1 MAKFKVVLERTDTII
16 KQAELVV
23 EASTPEEARQV
34 IVADL
39 DVDAGSY
46 DDDLRPVEEGM
57 GDMTIRV
64 ERQHDPARIPRS
76 LAG

>member
-46 DDDLRPVEEGM
+46 DDDLRPVEEGI
-57 GDMTIRV
+57 GDMTVTV
-64 ERQHDPARIPRS
+64 EKQHEPAHVPRS
-76 LAG
+76 LAS

>member
-1 MAKFKVVLERTDTII
+1 MAKFKIVLERTDTII

-46 DDDLRPVEEGM
+46 DDDLRPVEEGI
-57 GDMTIRV
+57 GDMTIIV

>member
-46 DDDLRPVEEGM
+46 DDDLRPVEEGI
-57 GDMTIRV
+57 GDMTIIV

>member
-16 KQAELVV
+16 KQAELMV

-39 DVDAGSY
+39 EVDAGSY
-46 DDDLRPVEEGM
+46 DDDLRPVQEGI
-57 GDMTIRV
+57 GDMTVTV
-64 ERQHDPARIPRS
+64 ERQHEPAHIPRS
-76 LAG
+76 LAS